1 VAIEAHEVAT
11 TVPRTKIFFIHD
23 NMRIV
28 IAEIAND
35 KCVACGSCKSMLEP
49 EFMGFRMVHLYV
61 A

>member
-1 VAIEAHEVAT
+1 MAIEAHEVAT
-11 TVPRTKIFFIHD
+11 TVPRTKTFFIHD

-28 IAEIAND
+28 IAGIAND

-49 EFMGFRMVHLYV
+49 GFMGFHMVRSCV

>member
-35 KCVACGSCKSMLEP
+35 KCVACGSCK
-49 EFMGFRMVHLYV
+49 
-61 A
+61 

>member
-11 TVPRTKIFFIHD
+11 TVPRMKTFFIHD
-23 NMRIV
+23 NMRIA
-28 IAEIAND
+28 IAGIANG

-49 EFMGFRMVHLYV
+49 GFMGFHMVRSCV